1 MKRINELVKSCMR
14 TTVDGT
20 SKPEAIKGDLQ
31 DYWPR
36 RITSKNRFVCK
47 YENEYIIIAACR
59 FYCKK

>member
-1 MKRINELVKSCMR
+1 MR
-14 TTVDGT
+14 TTADGT
-20 SKPEAIKGDLQ
+20 SKPAAIKGDLQ